1 MAIRT
6 TLTVLAAACSA
17 FLVSCASSPELAS
30 AKTYKNGHVDGAAYY
45 KVKTTAYS
53 HVEADS
59 LKYGVKNAAGS
70 NLKYGLVRSAAADW
84 SVFPLG
90 TVFQIEGEPYIYQI
104 DDYGSALVGTKT
116 IDLYRPSKAGIKEWG
131 ARNVKIKV
139 VKWGSYSRSM
149 AVLSDRTKHP
159 HVKKMVVGIQKKL
172 SGGQG

>member
-17 FLVSCASSPELAS
+17 FLASCASSPELAS
-30 AKTYKNGHVDGAAYY
+30 AKTYKNGHVDGATYY

-70 NLKYGLVRSAAADW
+70 NLKYGLVRSAASDW

-116 IDLYRPSKAGIKEWG
+116 IDLYRPCKAGIKEWG

-149 AVLSDRTKHP
+149 AILSDRTKHP

-172 SGGQG
+172 NGGQG